1 MKNLFVICTVLVLT
15 TGCLNSKTNVDKAAS
30 LTMPAPTGEIPQSK
44 TAPLVIDSIVL
55 EPFVDKPLVD
65 SINTNPQLSRV
76 LWATEDREPKK
87 RLGGYRFKPAPK
99 VSKGVN
105 DRLDHE
111 NLKAIQ
117 APAMVTSFDAAGQAT
132 NITNT
137 GNLFIPADTYG
148 SVGTNHV
155 MNVINTSV
163 ELYQKDGNGGFSGSL
178 KNFFSPLNPVNAT
191 FDPKVIYDQYLNRWV
206 VVTLE
211 RTDTSQGDPA
221 NTSRVLFAVSDDANP
236 NGTWYMFALNTK
248 LNISGTN
255 YWFDYPGFALDEEVI
270 YLTGNMFGF
279 GQGGGVG
286 SRLWIIEKSSFYA
299 GNAPNVIG
307 PYDPYAIT
315 GGVNVTSQP
324 AHIYGSTPASF
335 GTYLVGYSGLTDG
348 TDEFWQTIRI
358 DNPLGALSF
367 TLEYV
372 NIGDVQAD
380 NNPLPEAPQ
389 FGSATNTGSSYKI
402 ATNDSRAL
410 NAVWRNNKLYS
421 VATINS
427 PQQPGQT
434 SASWVSINANGLNA
448 ISYDQFG
455 IVGGEEIANGAF
467 TFFPAISVNS
477 SNVVALGFSAS
488 ASNIFTGSY
497 YTHRMPGDPANTM
510 RTPQVLRH
518 GQDFYHRSFGGN
530 QNRWGDYSSM
540 TVDPVNQ
547 CFWVYNKYAIGRNYS
562 TGTDDDGMFS
572 TTHGNICFNNSDVIF
587 MNGFE

>member
-1 MKNLFVICTVLVLT
+1 MRNLFIVIVAMVLV
-15 TGCLNSKTNVDKAAS
+15 TGCLKKDSETGKAAPLS
-30 LTMPAPTGEIPQSK
+30 TPAPPGEIPQSK
-44 TAPLVIDSIVL
+44 TAPLVIDAKVL

-65 SINTNPQLSRV
+65 SINTDRNLSQT
-76 LWATEDREPKK
+76 LWASEDRSPKK
-87 RLGGYRFKPAPK
+87 RMGGYRFKAAPK
-99 VSKGVN
+99 PSKIKQDTLN
-105 DRLDHE
+105 HDS
-111 NLKAIQ
+111 LKAVQ
-117 APAMVTSFDAAGQAT
+117 SPSLVNSFDAAGQAT

-137 GNLFIPADTYG
+137 GNLFIPADSYG
-148 SVGTNHV
+148 SVGTTHV
-155 MNVINTSV
+155 MNVINTSI

-191 FDPKVIYDQYLNRWV
+191 FDPKVIYDQFLNRWV

-221 NTSRVLFAVSDDANP
+221 NTSRVLIAVSDDANP

-270 YLTGNMFGF
+270 YLTGNMFEF

-286 SRLWIIEKSSFYA
+286 SRLWIIEKSNFYA

-307 PYDPYAIT
+307 PYDPFAIT
-315 GGVNVTSQP
+315 GGINVTSQP
-324 AHIYGSTPASF
+324 AHVYGNTPASF
-335 GTYLVGYSGLTDG
+335 GTYLVGYSGLTNG

-389 FGSATNTGSSYKI
+389 FGSSTDTFSSYKV
-402 ATNDSRAL
+402 ATNDSRSL

-421 VATINS
+421 AATIKS
-427 PQQPGQT
+427 HQQPGET

-455 IVGGEEIANGAF
+455 IVGGEQITNGAF

-477 SNVVALGFSAS
+477 SGVVALGFSAS
-488 ASNIFTGSY
+488 GSNIFAGSY
-497 YTHRMPGDPANTM
+497 YTYRMPGDPANSM

-530 QNRWGDYSSM
+530 KNRWGDYSSM
-540 TVDPVNQ
+540 TVDPVNA

-562 TGTDDDGMFS
+562 TGSDDDGMFA
-572 TTHGNICFNNSDVIF
+572 TTHGNICFNNHDLIF